1 MRYLKVVRSNKN
13 VDNEEYLVHH
23 GIKGQKWGVRHDPE
37 KKSINRRKWNRGK
50 KLYEKGRTIS
60 QNEDKR
66 AQIRRP
72 ISLIANISTA
82 ATPIALFAMA
92 NSNARYS
99 NNPVIRGL
107 ARTPMW
113 MVPFSGGITNVGI
126 RAVGRM
132 LETPIDAQNSDMRY
146 YYNRRSE

>member
-1 MRYLKVVRSNKN
+1 MLYDDLVPSNTYLA
-13 VDNEEYLVHH
+13 HH
-23 GIKGQKWGVRHDPE
+23 GVKGQKWGVRHDPE
-37 KKSINRRKWNRGK
+37 KKSVNRRKWNRGK

-72 ISLIANISTA
+72 VSLIANISTA
-82 ATPIALFAMA
+82 ATPIAVVAMA

-99 NNPVIRGL
+99 SNPVIRNI
-107 ARTPMW
+107 AKTPMW
-113 MVPFSGGITNVGI
+113 AVPFTGMITNAGI

-146 YYNRRSE
+146 YYNRRSAEKE